1 MIALEITIICLL
13 VIALGFLLII
23 IIQLK
28 NNKAKDNYDDI
39 ENLVKSEFSIFKS
52 ENDTKLYNTQRSIS
66 DNIDKYLELFKKS
79 TNDKLDVL
87 TSTLKES
94 IDNVNKSVKENTEK
108 IETYLNTIRE
118 TLASSIE
125 KLQKENNDKLE
136 EMRKTVD
143 EKLNETLNTRLTQ
156 SFQLVQDNL
165 LKVERG
171 LGEMKDLANGVGD
184 LKKVLSNVKT
194 RGIWGE
200 MQLSQILEQILNKDQ
215 YEENIITKPKSKDPV
230 EFAIKL
236 PGDGKEPI
244 LLPIDAKFPLDIYE
258 NVLDAYESAD
268 KDQVESAIIKLKQR
282 IKGFAK
288 DIKDK
293 YIEPPYTTDFA
304 IMFLP
309 VEGLYAEVAKSGL
322 IEELQRDF
330 RVIIAG
336 PTTMAALLNS
346 LQVGFR
352 TLAIEKRTS
361 EVWKLLEA
369 VKTEFKSFSDVLTRA
384 QKKLG
389 EASNEIETLV
399 GTRTRQIQRKL
410 KNVSE
415 LSLTESKEILEIEEE
430 KE

>member
-1 MIALEITIICLL
+1 M
-13 VIALGFLLII
+13 VIALVLLLII
-23 IIQLK
+23 FMQLK
-28 NNKAKDNYDDI
+28 NKETKNYYDDI
-39 ENLVKSEFSIFKS
+39 EKLVKSEFSTLKS
-52 ENDTKLYNTQRSIS
+52 ENDTKLYNMQKNIS
-66 DNIDKYLELFKKS
+66 DNTNQYFDLFKKS
-79 TNDKLDVL
+79 INENLENL
-87 TSTLKES
+87 TATLKNNIE
-94 IDNVNKSVKENTEK
+94 NVNNSVKENTEK
-108 IETYLNTIRE
+108 IETYLNSIRE
-118 TLASSIE
+118 TLAVSIE
-125 KLQKENNDKLE
+125 KLQKDNNAKLE

-156 SFQLVQDNL
+156 SFQIVQENL

-200 MQLSQILEQILNKDQ
+200 MQLSQILEQILNKEQ
-215 YEENIITKPKSKDPV
+215 YAENIVTKPRSKDPV

-236 PGDGKEPI
+236 PGDGKDTI
-244 LLPIDAKFPLDIYE
+244 LLPIDAKFPLDIYA
-258 NVLDAYESAD
+258 NLLDAYD
-268 KDQVESAIIKLKQR
+268 TVNKDQIDKAVIALKQR
-282 IKGFAK
+282 IKNCAK

-293 YIEPPYTTDFA
+293 YIEPPFTTDFA

-309 VEGLYAEVAKSGL
+309 IEGLYAEVAKSGL

-399 GTRTRQIQRKL
+399 GTRTKQIQRKL
-410 KNVSE
+410 NNVSE
-415 LSLTESKEILEIEEE
+415 ISLVESKEILEIEEE
-430 KE
+430 K

>member
-1 MIALEITIICLL
+1 MIILEVVIIILMVVALVLLL
-13 VIALGFLLII
+13 VIIK
-23 IIQLK
+23 QSK
-28 NNKAKDNYDDI
+28 NNESKDNYDQI
-39 ENLVKSEFSIFKS
+39 EKLVKNEISALKS
-52 ENDTKLYNTQRSIS
+52 ENENKLFNMQRNIS
-66 DNIDKYLELFKKS
+66 ENINQYLELFKNS
-79 TNDKLDVL
+79 TNEKLDSL
-87 TSTLKES
+87 TSTLKTNLE
-94 IDNVNKSVKENTEK
+94 NVNSSVKENTDK
-108 IETYLNTIRE
+108 IEKYLNSIRD
-118 TLASSIE
+118 TLSLSIE
-125 KLQKENNDKLE
+125 KLQKDNNDKLE

-156 SFQLVQDNL
+156 SFKLVQDNL

-215 YEENIITKPKSKDPV
+215 YKENIITKPRSKDPV

-236 PGDGKEPI
+236 PGDGKDSI
-244 LLPIDAKFPLDIYE
+244 LLPIDAKFPLDIYS
-258 NVLDAYESAD
+258 NLLDAYDSAD
-268 KDQVESAIIKLKQR
+268 KDQIDKAVTALKQR
-282 IKGFAK
+282 IKGCAK

-293 YIEPPYTTDFA
+293 YIEPPFTTDFA

-309 VEGLYAEVAKSGL
+309 IEGLYAEVAKSGL
-322 IEELQRDF
+322 IEDLQKDF

-336 PTTMAALLNS
+336 PTTMSALLNS

-369 VKTEFKSFSDVLTRA
+369 VKTEFKSFSTVLEKA
-384 QKKLG
+384 QNKLG
-389 EASNEIETLV
+389 EASNEIEKLV

-410 KNVSE
+410 SSVSE
-415 LSLTESKEILEIEEE
+415 IGITESKEILEIEEE
-430 KE
+430 N